1 MNLHYAFN
9 SSYSVLLDQQ
19 FADQDDLVFFE
30 VSVVEYRAFGL
41 RESHTAGL
49 AFEHLVALGIKAFLD
64 DLTSVSL
71 PVVRTIRIQ
80 TYLEVFDKRL
90 FLRG

>member
-1 MNLHYAFN
+1 
-9 SSYSVLLDQQ
+9 
-19 FADQDDLVFFE
+19 

-64 DLTSVSL
+64 DVAGVSL
-71 PVVRTIRIQ
+71 SVVGTIGI
-80 TYLEVFDKRL
+80 
-90 FLRG
+90 